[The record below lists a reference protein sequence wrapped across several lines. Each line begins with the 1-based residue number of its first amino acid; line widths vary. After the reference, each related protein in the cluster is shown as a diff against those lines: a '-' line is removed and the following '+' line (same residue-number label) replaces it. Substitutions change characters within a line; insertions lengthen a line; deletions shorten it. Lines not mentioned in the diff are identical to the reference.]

1 MNQPA
6 SISFSGRPA
15 WLNHVGSFSSIIIL
29 ILMPLFVQDMALI
42 LIVFNILAA
51 LLIMLTIVYNRY
63 TWEFSISDGDVQ
75 SLQGIMSKKQKSVR
89 LKSIRKVE
97 EKQTTI
103 QGIFGVGDIIFTA
116 AGNNMV
122 VFCGIK
128 SPSGFKEKILKAQK

>member
-1 MNQPA
+1 MT
-6 SISFSGRPA
+6 SFELRLS
-15 WLNHVGSFSSIIIL
+15 LVGSVMCII
-29 ILMPLFVQDMALI
+29 D
-42 LIVFNILAA
+42 IVK
-51 LLIMLTIVYNRY
+51 
-63 TWEFSISDGDVQ
+63 
-75 SLQGIMSKKQKSVR
+75 SLQGIMSKKQKSFR

-97 EKQTTI
+97 VKQTTI